1 MDWDTDRQ
9 DGIHFTQDFQAIA
22 WNRIM
27 ISGFPEEQQKEIL
40 ANNSASDAENGI
52 YRLAKKI
59 NVGLIPSADSLKRLD
74 ITIENVANF
83 IVDTIEIGG
92 FTPLVLI
99 GSYWYDSEA
108 KLARFCGE
116 EEFDKDLSSD
126 TLKKVPHYYVF
137 GIKVH

>member
-1 MDWDTDRQ
+1 M
-9 DGIHFTQDFQAIA
+9 
-22 WNRIM
+22 
-27 ISGFPEEQQKEIL
+27 PL
-40 ANNSASDAENGI
+40 
-52 YRLAKKI
+52 
-59 NVGLIPSADSLKRLD
+59 SLKPLNAPRYSNKYWYN
-74 ITIENVANF
+74 IRPF

-92 FTPLVLI
+92 ITPLVLI